1 MKNAIINYISE
12 SRIDEYKDILE
23 SAGNIIKNG
32 GTVIFP
38 TETVYGLG
46 ANALDPRAAKRIFKA
61 KGRPSDNPLIV
72 HIANYEMLEQIAQD
86 VSPQAR
92 KLMTQYWPGPLTM
105 IFYKKKIVPE
115 DTTGGLET
123 VAVRMPG
130 NQIALDLINEA
141 GVPIAAPSANIS
153 GKPSITTGKYAIEEM
168 AQKVDMII
176 IGEDSDI
183 GIESTVVDMTTTIP
197 VVLRPGKINQK
208 EILKA
213 ISDSDAEF
221 NQLLE
226 QYEELRFSTKTN
238 EAEPK
243 SPGMKYTHYSPNA
256 RLLLLSAEEIQQQIQ
271 LLHQKGVDKASGA
284 INSKVHAHLEEIEN
298 RTLSKIKVLTTD
310 ENAPKYGDYAVSLGS
325 NGEEI
330 GKNLFRVLRDLDE
343 QKVELI
349 FCENFAQVDHSEF
362 LQAVMNRIKK
372 AASNIED

>member
-1 MKNAIINYISE
+1 MNNAIINNISE
-12 SRIDEYKDILE
+12 SRLEEYKGILE

-72 HIANYEMLEQIAQD
+72 HVASYEMLEEIVKD
-86 VSPQAR
+86 ISPQAQ
-92 KLMTQYWPGPLTM
+92 KLIDQYWPGPLTL
-105 IFYKKKIVPE
+105 IFYKKEIIPRE
-115 DTTGGLET
+115 TTGGLET
-123 VAVRMPG
+123 VAVRMPS
-130 NQIALDLINEA
+130 NQIALDLIREA
-141 GVPIAAPSANIS
+141 GLPIAAPSANIS

-168 AQKVDMII
+168 AKAVDMII

-197 VVLRPGKINQK
+197 LVLRPGKINQK
-208 EILKA
+208 EILRTIA
-213 ISDSDAEF
+213 SSEADYQ
-221 NQLLE
+221 NLLE
-226 QYEELRFSTKTN
+226 KYEDLRFSNRTN
-238 EAEPK
+238 ESEPK

-256 RLLLLSAEEIQQQIQ
+256 RLLLLSVEEIGKRIHWLRQQEA
-271 LLHQKGVDKASGA
+271 GE
-284 INSKVHAHLEEIEN
+284 NLEGDGQEIDCYLAEVQGKN
-298 RTLSKIKVLTTD
+298 RSKIKVLTTD
-310 ENAPKYGDYAVSLGS
+310 EHADQYGEFAVSLGS

-343 QKVELI
+343 EAVELI
-349 FCENFAQVDHSEF
+349 FCEDFAQADHSEF
-362 LQAVMNRIKK
+362 LQAVMNRIRK